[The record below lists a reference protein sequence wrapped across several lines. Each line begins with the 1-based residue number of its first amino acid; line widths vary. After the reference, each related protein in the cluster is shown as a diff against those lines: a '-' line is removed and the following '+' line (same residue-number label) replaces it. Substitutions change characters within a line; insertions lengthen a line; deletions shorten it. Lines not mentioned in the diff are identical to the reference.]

1 MCDRERLESGGS
13 KGQGGGGG
21 GREHQFQRRG
31 GRIWQKH
38 FVTGL
43 LVTLQQQKTQTS
55 GQDLLRNRWCDS
67 VHRREWKG
75 ERGNGDEGGRRE
87 TVGIWE

>member
-1 MCDRERLESGGS
+1 MEGVKDKEKEEEEEEEEEEEGS
-13 KGQGGGGG
+13 ISFS
-21 GREHQFQRRG
+21 EG

-87 TVGIWE
+87 TVGIWK